1 MVLQCTMLSADFGLD
16 AVRIKLRDRLSL
28 LDKAGNQ
35 CSRSPAPRG
44 VEGSEDQAGSPKPR
58 LLGDTYFI
66 PLVLLDHGLQLY
78 FVHQARHLHAGVH
91 AHSVRRRR
99 RADARQ

>member
-28 LDKAGNQ
+28 LDKTGNQ
-35 CSRSPAPRG
+35 CSRSAGTGG

-66 PLVLLDHGLQLY
+66 TSVLLDHGLQLY
-78 FVHQARHLHAGVH
+78 FVHQSAHLRRRH

-99 RADARQ
+99 RADAQQ